1 MSRKTTA
8 MEQSRKIGDIIE
20 LNDLLELILNN
31 VYSGIIFCDGKARI
45 LFMNQVYA
53 DLLGTDRKKAIGRHI
68 TDFFPSSRLP
78 EVLEKGQA
86 ELGERC
92 SLKTEATLL
101 VNRIPIK
108 RNGVTRGVIL
118 QTIFKNYQA
127 FTDLVSKM
135 NLLEREVKYQKSAL
149 HSVLSA
155 RYTFDSIIGPSS
167 AVEDVKAV
175 CRKYAQTDAPI
186 LLLGAT
192 GTGKE
197 LFAHA
202 VHTGSGRSAGPFVSV
217 NCAAIPRELL
227 ESELFGYE
235 SGAFTGAA
243 RGGKTGRIELSHRGT
258 LYLDE
263 IAELPLNA
271 QAKLLRVLEDKVLD
285 KLGGVKSFRVDF
297 RLVASTNRDLR
308 QMIGR
313 GEFRED
319 LYYRLNTMTVQIPA
333 LAQRIGDIPVL
344 VDHFLAHLEKPEV
357 RLSQEVLKVLRDYP
371 WPGNLRELR
380 NVIERAVSVAE
391 GKVIRAEHLP
401 PEVLRLSC
409 DMGGLS
415 GSSDGLL
422 AEELARWERSLL
434 SRVVGLNHGNM
445 SKASK
450 ILGISRSTLYEKCR
464 KYGLRHI
471 PG

>member
-8 MEQSRKIGDIIE
+8 MEQSLKIGDIIE

-31 VYSGIIFCDGKARI
+31 VYSGIIFCDAEARI

-53 DLLGTDRKKAIGRHI
+53 DLLGTDREKAIGRHI

-108 RNGVTRGVIL
+108 RNGVTKGVIL

-135 NLLEREVKYQKSAL
+135 NLLEKEVKYQKSVL

-155 RYTFDSIIGPSS
+155 RYTFDSIIGPSN
-167 AVEDVKAV
+167 AMEEVKVV

-285 KLGGVKSFRVDF
+285 KLGGVKPFRVDF

-344 VDHFLAHLEKPEV
+344 VDHFLAHLEKPDL
-357 RLSQEVLKVLRDYP
+357 RLSQEALKVLRDYP

-409 DMGGLS
+409 DIGERS

-422 AEELARWERSLL
+422 AEELARWEKSLL
-434 SRVVGLNHGNM
+434 NRTIGLNQGSM

-471 PG
+471 PE

>member
-1 MSRKTTA
+1 
-8 MEQSRKIGDIIE
+8 
-20 LNDLLELILNN
+20 
-31 VYSGIIFCDGKARI
+31 
-45 LFMNQVYA
+45 
-53 DLLGTDRKKAIGRHI
+53 
-68 TDFFPSSRLP
+68 
-78 EVLEKGQA
+78 
-86 ELGERC
+86 
-92 SLKTEATLL
+92 
-101 VNRIPIK
+101 
-108 RNGVTRGVIL
+108 
-118 QTIFKNYQA
+118 
-127 FTDLVSKM
+127 
-135 NLLEREVKYQKSAL
+135 
-149 HSVLSA
+149 
-155 RYTFDSIIGPSS
+155 
-167 AVEDVKAV
+167 
-175 CRKYAQTDAPI
+175 
-186 LLLGAT
+186 
-192 GTGKE
+192 
-197 LFAHA
+197 
-202 VHTGSGRSAGPFVSV
+202 
-217 NCAAIPRELL
+217 
-227 ESELFGYE
+227 
-235 SGAFTGAA
+235 
-243 RGGKTGRIELSHRGT
+243 
-258 LYLDE
+258 
-263 IAELPLNA
+263 
-271 QAKLLRVLEDKVLD
+271 LEDKVLD

-357 RLSQEVLKVLRDYP
+357 KLSQEALKVLRDYP

-409 DMGGLS
+409 DIGELS

-434 SRVVGLNHGNM
+434 NRAIGLNQGNM

-450 ILGISRSTLYEKCR
+450 MLGISRSTLYEKCQ